1 MPRTGAVAFAFRRW
15 YNSLI
20 NYIIMD
26 GYAHQAANASVS
38 AVGAYPRGHN
48 MELGLKGKSVL
59 IVGASKGI
67 GKGIALGFA
76 EEGCR
81 ITAVARSEDLLRQL
95 ADEAVAKGAESC
107 EPVVRDIM
115 QCDTAAFARELID
128 RFGVFDIVVHNVGGS
143 LISRDHL
150 AGAEDWNYALRFN
163 AVAAID
169 MNSVLIPPMVERGYG
184 RVIHISSISAVMLRG
199 NPLYA
204 SAKAF
209 LNAYVTTVGRQL
221 APTGVLMCSVMP
233 GAVAFEGSYWDKFVK
248 EGHPRVE
255 DFLRHHQAANRF
267 GTPEEIANAVVFMA
281 SDRSS
286 FMQAANI
293 PVDGANM

>member
-1 MPRTGAVAFAFRRW
+1 
-15 YNSLI
+15 
-20 NYIIMD
+20 
-26 GYAHQAANASVS
+26 
-38 AVGAYPRGHN
+38 
-48 MELGLKGKSVL
+48 MELGLKNKNVL

-67 GKGIALGFA
+67 GHGIVMGFA

-81 ITAVARSEDLLRQL
+81 IVAVARSAELLEDVK
-95 ADEAVAKGAESC
+95 AEALSKGAASVET
-107 EPVVRDIM
+107 VVQDIM
-115 QCDTAAFARELID
+115 ECDTQAFADDLMKHY
-128 RFGVFDIVVHNVGGS
+128 GVFDVVVHNVGGS
-143 LISRDHL
+143 LISRNHL
-150 AGAEDWNYALRFN
+150 GGADDWNYALKFN

-169 MNSVLIPPMVERGYG
+169 MNSKLIPPMVDRGYG

-221 APTGVLMCSVMP
+221 APTGVLLCSVMP

-281 SDRSS
+281 SDKSS
-286 FMQAANI
+286 FMQATNI

>member
-1 MPRTGAVAFAFRRW
+1 
-15 YNSLI
+15 
-20 NYIIMD
+20 
-26 GYAHQAANASVS
+26 
-38 AVGAYPRGHN
+38 
-48 MELGLKGKSVL
+48 MELGLKNKNVL

-67 GKGIALGFA
+67 GRGIVMGFA

-81 ITAVARSEDLLRQL
+81 IVAVARSAELLEDVK
-95 ADEAVAKGAESC
+95 AEALSKGAASVET
-107 EPVVRDIM
+107 VVQDIM
-115 QCDTAAFARELID
+115 ECDTQAFADDLMKHY
-128 RFGVFDIVVHNVGGS
+128 GVFDVVVHNVGGS
-143 LISRDHL
+143 LISRNHL
-150 AGAEDWNYALRFN
+150 GGADDWNYALKFN

-169 MNSVLIPPMVERGYG
+169 MNSKLIPPMVDRGYG

-221 APTGVLMCSVMP
+221 APTGVLLCSVMP

-281 SDRSS
+281 SDKSS
-286 FMQAANI
+286 FMQATNI